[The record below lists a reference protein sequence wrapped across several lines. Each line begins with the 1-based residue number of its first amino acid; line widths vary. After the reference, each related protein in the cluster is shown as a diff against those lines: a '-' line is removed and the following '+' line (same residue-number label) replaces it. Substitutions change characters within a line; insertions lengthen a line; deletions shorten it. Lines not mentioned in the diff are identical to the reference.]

1 MGTKKEGALK
11 VTDQLLNLLF
21 PNTCGVCGKIAKD
34 YLCPRCRGKLQEIQT
49 IKKQIKIRQ
58 EEDYVLLSVFSYQD
72 RIRELLLNFKFH
84 DEAYLAK
91 MFAKILTEN
100 EKICR
105 FLKSY
110 DIIIPVPVYFT
121 KKWKRGY
128 NQTEQIAK
136 EMQKQIRELSLEI
149 REFNQ
154 NEKYEKTKFTHK
166 SRTKIEFAKRI

>member
-1 MGTKKEGALK
+1 MGTKKEGNLNFGEIF
-11 VTDQLLNLLF
+11 LNLIF
-21 PNTCGVCGKIAKD
+21 PGTCVVCRKITKD
-34 YLCPRCRGKLQEIQT
+34 YLCPKCRLNLQKIQT
-49 IKKQIKIRQ
+49 VKKQIKIRQ

-72 RIRELLLNFKFH
+72 RIRELLLKFKFQ

-121 KKWKRGY
+121 KKWERGY
-128 NQTEQIAK
+128 NQTERIAK
-136 EMQKQIRELSLEI
+136 EMQKQMPELQVEI
-149 REFNQ
+149 RKFMQNQ
-154 NEKYEKTKFTHK
+154 KHEKAKFAYTK
-166 SRTKIEFAKRI
+166 

>member
-1 MGTKKEGALK
+1 
-11 VTDQLLNLLF
+11 
-21 PNTCGVCGKIAKD
+21 
-34 YLCPRCRGKLQEIQT
+34 
-49 IKKQIKIRQ
+49 
-58 EEDYVLLSVFSYQD
+58 
-72 RIRELLLNFKFH
+72 
-84 DEAYLAK
+84 

>member
-1 MGTKKEGALK
+1 MGTKKEGNLNFGEIF
-11 VTDQLLNLLF
+11 LNLIF
-21 PNTCGVCGKIAKD
+21 PSTCGVCGKITKD
-34 YLCPRCRGKLQEIQT
+34 YLCPKCRLNLQKIQT
-49 IKKQIKIRQ
+49 VKKQIKIRQ

-72 RIRELLLNFKFH
+72 RIRELLLKFKFQ

-121 KKWKRGY
+121 KKWERGY
-128 NQTEQIAK
+128 NQTERIAK
-136 EMQKQIRELSLEI
+136 EMQKQMPELQVEI
-149 REFNQ
+149 RKFMQNQ
-154 NEKYEKTKFTHK
+154 KHEKAKFAYTK
-166 SRTKIEFAKRI
+166 